1 MGCHIGVIY
10 FTRRLYGRY
19 KISIKVYF
27 TVNKKDGDT
36 ALSRDSLKKEVDDS
50 VKIAIIASQS
60 LGDWLR
66 VEDL

>member
-1 MGCHIGVIY
+1 MIY

-27 TVNKKDGDT
+27 TVDKKDGDT
-36 ALSRDSLKKEVDDS
+36 ALSRDSRRKKEVDDS

-66 VEDL
+66 AEDL